1 MKYKL
6 TSILLAA
13 YSMCMAQLTVKNSAY
28 LFVDAVPIYVEGE
41 VNLSEANSQLY
52 LRNDSQLLQG
62 ITSTENSGIGELSLQ
77 QDGTVNQFAY
87 NYWCS
92 PIGNVDSNT
101 SVNNSFRVD
110 LLDDSTGTITS
121 TDALFTAAQDG
132 ISSPLTISSR
142 WLYTYTTSTSYN
154 DWNFVGSAGAINTG
168 LGFTMKGTSGSS
180 NNQNYE
186 FKGKPNNGTIT
197 NNVSTSQWTLIG
209 NPYPSAIDAVAFIHD
224 PQNVA
229 SITGDLYFWE
239 QDLSVSS
246 HYIEDYVGGYAT
258 YTISSGGVDSF
269 TPATFTTYSGS
280 GVPTNIPS
288 GAGKKTAKR
297 YLTIGQGFMVEGIA
311 NGSVFMKNSHR
322 TYYPETEAD
331 TYFFR
336 PSSETPIYTSE
347 DPDDLDTYGLNIVP
361 DDFKRFRINVDFNNT
376 YTRQLLMNFHATATD
391 GFDYGLEGKSPEDVA
406 SDAYWVLD
414 DVPYVIQAYA
424 YDNTLAIPLVL
435 KLDTDQAVRF
445 RIFDIQNFEETQT
458 IYLHDKLTN
467 FYTNLTVQDLEI
479 NLAAGTYNDRFEI
492 VFNRQVLSTPS
503 VDATMFSISQNN
515 ELKSLFIHNPHA
527 IDITEINIYD
537 TTGKRI
543 FKNNPSFPK
552 LEYKMSTANLS
563 SGVYI
568 VKLKTNT
575 TTTSIFKKVIVHH

>member
-6 TSILLAA
+6 TSILLVT
-13 YSMCMAQLTVKNSAY
+13 YSICMAQLTVKNSAY

-92 PIGNVDSNT
+92 PIGNIDSNT

-110 LLDDSTGTITS
+110 LLDDTTGTITS

-132 ISSPLTISSR
+132 TSSPLTISSR
-142 WLYTYTTSTSYN
+142 WLYTFTTSTSYN
-154 DWNFVGSAGAINTG
+154 DWNFVGSAGAINPG

-186 FKGKPNNGTIT
+186 FKGKPNNGTIA

-209 NPYPSAIDAVAFIHD
+209 NPYPSAVDALAFIHD

-269 TPATFTTYSGS
+269 TPATFTTYSGN

-297 YLTIGQGFMVEGIA
+297 YLAIGQGFMVEGIA
-311 NGSVFMKNSHR
+311 NSSAFMKNSHR
-322 TYYPETEAD
+322 TYYSETEAD

-336 PSSETPIYTSE
+336 PSSQTPIYTSE
-347 DPDDLDTYGLNIVP
+347 NPDDLDTYGLNIVP

-406 SDAYWVLD
+406 SDAYWILG

-515 ELKSLFIHNPHA
+515 ELKSLFIHNPNA

-543 FKNNPSFPK
+543 FKSNPSFPK
-552 LEYKMSTANLS
+552 LQYKMSTANLS

-568 VKLKTNT
+568 IKLKTNT
-575 TTTSIFKKVIVHH
+575 ATTSIFKKVIVHH